1 MRAMAFLVVSGLASA
16 VLLAAPVKAQ
26 TEDAAPPD
34 EQAEFD
40 VMPRLDPAQARA
52 ILAQPLPDAQPERVA
67 LLQQQTG
74 AAGSLGDRP
83 RQIAVLSELARLGA
97 GRPELERW
105 VLPYLYA
112 EFNYGNQGLAREF
125 GEAVIADPRYSQR
138 LRAGAALRVAW
149 FAAQGSDRAVVS
161 RLATRGDALA
171 REEIARLEP
180 GSPPAVGLEVMRLQ
194 VRAETERWNG
204 NLPAGTATLRQAVRA
219 SEQALKQARDPGARQ
234 QAERMVDS
242 SLGMLCYSLV
252 RDGRA
257 PEAIAIA
264 DAFVARYRAGELS
277 DSLGARWLYRQAHAL
292 VAAQRYTAGMAA
304 ARESD
309 QLLERTGAGLSSHTR
324 LLARLE
330 LLRGLLGLKRWAEAD
345 ALYQDYLGAIAGD
358 SLARERAAD
367 WRLRV
372 LLAAETG
379 RLDEALQEVERIL
392 RYRTR
397 LYGESHPQ
405 TQEATGVRG
414 LVRLL
419 RGDTGGA
426 MKDYEQLFVAL
437 LDTPGGW
444 LDLELRGA
452 RGHVL
457 GVALDQFL
465 DVVAAR
471 VLAGQPVEPRM
482 VERALQLADRM
493 HLSSTQRALV
503 DSAARLG
510 AGTPQLAALLE
521 QEQQLRRQ
529 QAERASALGE
539 LLADEDRLR
548 KEMATE
554 AFKARPANEREAAV
568 KALKEVRARIRIGQ
582 EAVGAA
588 RAALTGQRERIAQ
601 AFPAYGDLVMPPT
614 PGAAQLRALLAPEEA
629 LLLIHSLDHATL
641 VWWVAPGQEEV
652 RLHVS
657 RLGEAEL
664 AARVTGLRRMLDL
677 SRGGKPAPLDEAGL
691 LDLYRELIAPLAPDF
706 ARTRSLIVASSG
718 ALAGLPLAALVTAPA
733 AGGPEPWLL
742 RQTAVTQLPA
752 AGSLQSLRRGLPS
765 RAASQPLIGFGDPAF
780 RAGAADAS
788 AGGARALSPGSTRY
802 DAAWG
807 FRYADIPPLPE
818 TRAELQA
825 LARQLGG
832 GELHFGAEATRDA
845 VLAAPLQDQRV
856 VAFATHGLM
865 PGELPGVS
873 RPALAMAATGRDGE
887 SPLLELDD
895 VLGLKLNA
903 QWVLLSACNTAAG
916 DRPAGEGG
924 AAMTGLVR
932 GFFFAGARSV
942 LATHWSVDSAA
953 SASLVPQALAQGSSR
968 AESLRQAQLA
978 LADGRVGAG
987 RWTHPYYWAGYAL
1000 FGDPL
1005 K

>member
-1 MRAMAFLVVSGLASA
+1 MRAIAIGLVFGL
-16 VLLAAPVKAQ
+16 LLAAGPVKGQ
-26 TEDAAPPD
+26 TDEDSPAD
-34 EQAEFD
+34 ELAELD
-40 VMPRLDPAQARA
+40 APRLDPAQARA
-52 ILAQPLPDAQPERVA
+52 LLAKPLPDTLPERIA
-67 LLQQQTG
+67 ILQQQAG
-74 AAGSLGDRP
+74 AAESLGDRP
-83 RQIAVLSELARLGA
+83 RQIAVLSELAKLGA
-97 GRPELERW
+97 GRPELETW

-112 EFNYGNQGLAREF
+112 EFSYGNQGQARES
-125 GEAVIADPRYSQR
+125 GEALIADKRYSQQ
-138 LRAGAALRVAW
+138 LRAGVALRVAW
-149 FAAQGSDRAVVS
+149 YAAQGTDRAIFA
-161 RLATRGDALA
+161 RLASRADGMA

-180 GSPPAVGLEVMRLQ
+180 GSPPALVLEVMRLQ
-194 VRAETERWNG
+194 LRAESERWSG
-204 NLPAGTATLRQAVRA
+204 NLSAAAATLRQGVRIGEQLQKIA
-219 SEQALKQARDPGARQ
+219 KDPAARSQSERLIDGC
-234 QAERMVDS
+234 
-242 SLGMLCYSLV
+242 LGMLSYTLV
-252 RDGRA
+252 RNGRA

-264 DAFVARYRAGELS
+264 DGFIARFRAGELT
-277 DSLGARWLYRQAHAL
+277 DSQGARWLYRQANAL
-292 VAAQRYTAGMAA
+292 VAAQRYPAGMAA

-309 QLLERTGAGLSSHTR
+309 QLLERAGAGLSSHTR

-330 LLRGLLGLKRWAEAD
+330 QLRGLLGLKRWAEAD

-358 SLARERAAD
+358 SLAKERAAD

-372 LLAAETG
+372 LLAAENG
-379 RLDEALQEVERIL
+379 RLDEAQQGVERIL

-405 TQEATGVRG
+405 TQEAAGVRG

-419 RGDTGGA
+419 RGDMSGA

-465 DVVAAR
+465 DVTAAR

-482 VERALQLADRM
+482 IERALQLADRM
-493 HLSSTQRALV
+493 RLSSTQRALV
-503 DSAARLG
+503 DSAAKLR
-510 AGTPQLAALLE
+510 ASTPQLAALLE
-521 QEQQLRRQ
+521 QEQELRRQ
-529 QAERASALGE
+529 QSERASALGE
-539 LLADEDRLR
+539 LLTEEDRQR
-548 KEMATE
+548 KEMGTE
-554 AFKARPANEREAAV
+554 AFKARPENEREAAA
-568 KALKEVRARIRIGQ
+568 KALKELRARIKKSQ
-582 EAVGAA
+582 DSVGTA

-614 PGAAQLRALLAPEEA
+614 PSVAQLRALLAPDEA

-641 VWWVAPGQEEV
+641 VWWVAPGQEAAK
-652 RLHVS
+652 LHVS
-657 RLGEAEL
+657 KLGEVEL
-664 AARVTGLRRMLDL
+664 AAKVAGLRKMLDL
-677 SRGGKPAPLDEAGL
+677 SQGGKPVPLDEAGL
-691 LDLYRELIAPLAPDF
+691 LALYRELIAPLAPDF
-706 ARTRSLIVASSG
+706 SKTRSLIVASSG
-718 ALAGLPLAALVTAPA
+718 ELAGLPLAALVTAPA
-733 AGGPEPWLL
+733 EGGPQPWLL
-742 RQTAVTQLPA
+742 RQAAVTQLPA
-752 AGSLQSLRRGLPS
+752 AGSLQSLRRSAPP
-765 RAASQPLIGFGDPAF
+765 RAAAKPLIGFGDPSF
-780 RAGAADAS
+780 KAGAAGANTS
-788 AGGARALSPGSTRY
+788 NARALSAGATRY

-825 LARQLGG
+825 LAKQLGG
-832 GELHFGAEATRDA
+832 GELRFGPEATRDA
-845 VLAAPLQDQRV
+845 VLAAPLRDSRV

-873 RPALAMAATGRDGE
+873 KPALAMAATGRDGE

-916 DRPAGEGG
+916 EQGG

-953 SASLVPQALAQGSSR
+953 SASLVPPALAQGSSR

-978 LADGRVGAG
+978 LAEGKVGGG

>member
-1 MRAMAFLVVSGLASA
+1 MRAIALLIVFGLTFA
-16 VLLAAPVKAQ
+16 VLLAGPAKAQ
-26 TEDAAPPD
+26 TEEAPP
-34 EQAEFD
+34 EGEPVEFD
-40 VMPRLDPAQARA
+40 GPRLDPAQARA
-52 ILAQPLPDAQPERVA
+52 ILAKPLPDTPPERIA
-67 LLQQQTG
+67 LLQQQ
-74 AAGSLGDRP
+74 AAATESLGDRP
-83 RQIAVLSELARLGA
+83 RQIELLSELARFGA

-112 EFNYGNQGLAREF
+112 EFNYGNQGQARDF
-125 GEAVIADPRYSQR
+125 GETVIADKRYSQQ
-138 LRAGAALRVAW
+138 LRAAVALRVAW
-149 FAAQGSDRAVVS
+149 YTAQGNDRAVIA
-161 RLATRGDALA
+161 RLASRADGMA

-180 GSPPAVGLEVMRLQ
+180 GSSPALSLEVMRLQ
-194 VRAETERWNG
+194 VRAETERWDG
-204 NLPAGTATLRQAVRA
+204 DLPAATATLRQAVRA
-219 SEQALKQARDPGARQ
+219 GEQLLKQAKDPGTRQ
-234 QAERMVDS
+234 QAERMIDA

-252 RDGRA
+252 RNGRA

-264 DAFVARYRAGELS
+264 DGFVARFRAAEMTNT
-277 DSLGARWLYRQAHAL
+277 LGARWLYRQANAL
-292 VAAQRYTAGMAA
+292 VAAQRYAPGIAA

-330 LLRGLLGLKRWAEAD
+330 LLRSLLGLKRWAEAD
-345 ALYQDYLGAIAGD
+345 ALYQDYLGAVAGD
-358 SLARERAAD
+358 SLAKERVAD

-372 LLAAETG
+372 LLAAENG
-379 RLDEALQEVERIL
+379 RLDEAQQEVERIL
-392 RYRTR
+392 RYRVR

-419 RGDTGGA
+419 RGDMSGA

-471 VLAGQPVEPRM
+471 ALAGQPVEPRV

-493 HLSSTQRALV
+493 HLSSTQRALM
-503 DSAARLG
+503 DSAARLR

-521 QEQQLRRQ
+521 EEQALRRQ
-529 QAERASALGE
+529 QSERVGALSE
-539 LLADEDRLR
+539 LLAEEDKQR
-548 KEMATE
+548 KEMVTD
-554 AFKARPANEREAAV
+554 AFKARSVAEREAVA
-568 KALKEVRARIRIGQ
+568 KALKDLRARIRSGQ
-582 EAVGAA
+582 EAVGSA
-588 RAALTGQRERIAQ
+588 RAALARQRERISQ

-614 PGAAQLRALLAPEEA
+614 PGVAQLRALLAPNEA

-641 VWWVAPGQEEV
+641 VWWVAPGQEV
-652 RLHVS
+652 ARLHVS
-657 RLGEAEL
+657 KLGESEL
-664 AARVTGLRRMLDL
+664 AAQVRDLRKMLDL
-677 SRGGKPAPLDEAGL
+677 SQRGTPAPLDEAGL
-691 LDLYRELIAPLAPDF
+691 LSLYRELIAPLAPDF
-706 ARTRSLIVASSG
+706 GKTRSLIVASSG
-718 ALAGLPLAALVTAPA
+718 ELAGLPLATLVTAPA

-742 RQTAVTQLPA
+742 RQAAVTQLPA
-752 AGSLQSLRRGLPS
+752 AGSLQSLRRSAPPQ
-765 RAASQPLIGFGDPAF
+765 AAAKPLIGFGDPAF
-780 RAGAADAS
+780 RAGGAGEA
-788 AGGARALSPGSTRY
+788 AGGARTLSAGSTRY

-818 TRAELQA
+818 TRTELQA
-825 LARQLGG
+825 LAQRLGG
-832 GELHFGAEATRDA
+832 GDLRFGAEATREA
-845 VLAAPLQDQRV
+845 VLAAPLQDSRV

-873 RPALAMAATGRDGE
+873 RPALAMAATGRDGD

-916 DRPAGEGG
+916 EQGG
-924 AAMTGLVR
+924 VAMTGLVR

-953 SASLVPQALAQGSSR
+953 SASLVPPALAQGSSR